1 MGLRAIEVGIISD
14 PGLAEEV
21 GAVVAGR
28 LAKVLEQRIRREAD
42 WRVHHRT
49 HPLATGQQTRLADIA
64 AAELPVEPEWDV
76 TVLLTD
82 LPRREGTDPVEME
95 TSADRRVA
103 VVSLPALGGIR
114 LNSRAERVIV
124 TAIGELLDPSSSTS
138 RPRESS
144 PSGARL
150 RLLVGMVRANRPW
163 QLFFGLSRA
172 LAGVFGTAA
181 LAMLNSLGW
190 QLGDSLDPGRLAG
203 LTVVSIAALTAW
215 LIVDHELWER
225 PSGARAKELA
235 RLYNAATATTMML
248 GVLCLYLGL
257 FAVLTA
263 ISAVVF
269 DPHVLKTTLGHSP
282 TWADR
287 LGIVWFAT
295 SAAMVG
301 GALGSG
307 LENDDVVRQAAY
319 GERQRQ
325 RGKETPVAGAAT
337 RQV

>member
-1 MGLRAIEVGIISD
+1 MGPRSIEVGIITD

-21 GAVVAGR
+21 GAAVATRLAGR
-28 LAKVLEQRIRREAD
+28 LRDRIECEAE

-49 HPLATGQQTRLADIA
+49 HPLATGQQSRLAEIA
-64 AAELPVEPEWDV
+64 AAELPVDSTWDI

-103 VVSLPALGGIR
+103 VVSLPALGAIR
-114 LNSRAERVIV
+114 LNNRAERAIV
-124 TAIGELLDPSSSTS
+124 AAVAQLLDPTTS
-138 RPRESS
+138 VGRRRTNS
-144 PSGARL
+144 PIGARF

-190 QLGDSLDPGRLAG
+190 QLGDSLGPGRLAG
-203 LTVVSIAALTAW
+203 MAALSIIALTAW

-225 PSGARAKELA
+225 PSDAREQELA
-235 RLYNAATATTMML
+235 RLYNMATAITLTL
-248 GVLCLYLGL
+248 GVVCLYLGM
-257 FAVLTA
+257 FIVLA
-263 ISAVVF
+263 GISVIIF
-269 DPHVLKTTLGHSP
+269 DPQVLRTTLGHAP

-287 LGIVWFAT
+287 LGIAWFAT

-307 LENDDVVRQAAY
+307 LENDDVVRRAAY

-325 RGKETPVAGAAT
+325 RRKHPDQ
-337 RQV
+337 RHPSH

>member
-1 MGLRAIEVGIISD
+1 MQVGIVSD

-21 GAVVAGR
+21 GAAVAAR
-28 LAKVLEQRIRREAD
+28 LARVLPQRIQGEAD

-49 HPLATGQQTRLADIA
+49 HPLATGQQVRLADIA
-64 AAELPVEPEWDV
+64 AGDLPVDPAWDI

-103 VVSLPALGGIR
+103 VVSLPALGAIR
-114 LNSRAERVIV
+114 LNRRAERVIV
-124 TAIGELLDPSSSTS
+124 AAVAELLDPTSSTS
-138 RPRESS
+138 RPKVRS
-144 PSGARL
+144 PIGSRL

-172 LAGVFGTAA
+172 MAGVFGTAA
-181 LAMLNSLGW
+181 LAMLNSIGW
-190 QLGDSLDPGRLAG
+190 QLGDSLGPGRLAG
-203 LTVVSIAALTAW
+203 MAALSTVALSAW

-225 PSGARAKELA
+225 PADGREQQLA
-235 RLYNAATATTMML
+235 RLYNAATAITLML
-248 GVLCLYLGL
+248 GVVCLYLGL
-257 FAVLTA
+257 FIVLA
-263 ISAVVF
+263 GISVIIF
-269 DPHVLKTTLGHSP
+269 DPHVLRMTLGHAP
-282 TWADR
+282 TWSDR
-287 LGIVWFAT
+287 LGIAWFAT

-307 LENDDVVRQAAY
+307 LENDDVVRRAAY

-325 RGKETPVAGAAT
+325 RRKHQEREADQA
-337 RQV
+337 